1 MAQCYKHFDLKER
14 TLIYCWRK
22 EHLSLREMARR
33 LRRSHTSIS
42 RGSGVGPGS
51 VLNCYTIRGQFQL
64 QRPLLDLGPVKIT
77 DKESS

>member
-14 TLIYCWRK
+14 TLIYWWRK

-51 VLNCYTIRGQFQL
+51 VLTLLHDPRSVPITAPLIRL
-64 QRPLLDLGPVKIT
+64 RPS
-77 DKESS
+77 ENH